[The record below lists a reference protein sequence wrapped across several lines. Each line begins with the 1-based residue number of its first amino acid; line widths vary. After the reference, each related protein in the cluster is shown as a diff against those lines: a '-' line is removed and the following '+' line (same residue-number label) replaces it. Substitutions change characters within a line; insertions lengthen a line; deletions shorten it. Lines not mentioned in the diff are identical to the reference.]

1 MMTMKKVADHI
12 YSTLHIDPEAYSE
25 RVSPNRIQSFG
36 YALAGILHML
46 RYAKN
51 VRLQMLAT
59 LIVFG
64 FAYWLELSTVEWS
77 IIILVIA
84 LNGFAEFVNAALE
97 ATINMIGS
105 EYHPMAQVAKDVAA
119 GSVLLMT
126 LTAVVIGLLFMG
138 PPLWEKV
145 F

>member
-1 MMTMKKVADHI
+1 MIKKVTNHI
-12 YSTLHIDPEAYSE
+12 HSTLRINPEAYSE
-25 RVSPNRIQSFG
+25 RVSPNRVQSFG

-51 VRLQMLAT
+51 VRLQILAA
-59 LIVFG
+59 LLVFIM
-64 FAYWLELSTVEWS
+64 AAWLRLNTVEWA
-77 IIILVIA
+77 VIVIVIM
-84 LNGFAEFVNAALE
+84 LNGFAEFVNAAIE

-105 EYHPMAQVAKDVAA
+105 GYHPMAQVAKDVAA

-126 LTAVVIGLLFMG
+126 LMAVAVGLLIIG
-138 PPLWEKV
+138 PPLWEKI